1 MDIQTI
7 LAIAEKH
14 NNPDAEIQYKSKF
27 PPTTGQWVDES
38 SYESITYERMID
50 SASSGYEYRIKPKT
64 ITLNGEELPRPVK
77 NTRGLPVY
85 SDSTL
90 STIIRLD
97 LYSFESKEDA
107 EKWVSALN
115 KLFNS

>member
-1 MDIQTI
+1 M
-7 LAIAEKH
+7 
-14 NNPDAEIQYKSKF
+14 
-27 PPTTGQWVDES
+27 PPSVGMWIDDES
-38 SYESITYERMID
+38 TLEDMLNESTRT
-50 SASSGYEYRIKPKT
+50 GYEYRIKPKT

-90 STIIRLD
+90 SKIIRLD

-107 EKWVSALN
+107 ERWVSALN
-115 KLFNS
+115 KLLNS

>member
-1 MDIQTI
+1 MG
-7 LAIAEKH
+7 
-14 NNPDAEIQYKSKF
+14 YRKSK
-27 PPTTGQWVDES
+27 
-38 SYESITYERMID
+38 TYAVMID
-50 SASSGYEYRIKPKT
+50 NASSGYEYRIKPKT

-90 STIIRLD
+90 STICRLD

-107 EKWVSALN
+107 ERWVSALN
-115 KLFNS
+115 KLLNS